1 MTAPTYT
8 LAVGSARGAVWHWL
22 DPVTWRASW
31 QVVRFEH
38 MGPNRVLGT
47 FDRAEPA
54 LAMWRA
60 EVER

>member
-8 LAVGSARGAVWHWL
+8 LAVGSVRGAVWHWL

-31 QVVRFEH
+31 QVVRFEAT
-38 MGPNRVLGT
+38 GNRALGT

-54 LAMWRA
+54 LDLWRA

>member
-8 LAVGSARGAVWHWL
+8 LAVGSAPGAVWHWL

-31 QVVRFEH
+31 QVVRFE
-38 MGPNRVLGT
+38 GARNRVLAT

-54 LAMWRA
+54 LAMFRA